1 MDVRSEQ
8 PTGKITNREQTT
20 GSLRQIQKISEDIII
35 IKNTLKEI
43 QLQIIKLN
51 MIENKIEKGE
61 IIEKSS
67 GWFLWG

>member
-1 MDVRSEQ
+1 MDV
-8 PTGKITNREQTT
+8 KITNRE
-20 GSLRQIQKISEDIII
+20 QIQKISEDILI

-43 QLQIIKLN
+43 QLQILKLN

>member
-8 PTGKITNREQTT
+8 PTGKITNREQ
-20 GSLRQIQKISEDIII
+20 IQKISEDILI

-43 QLQIIKLN
+43 QLQILKLN

>member
-1 MDVRSEQ
+1 MDGRSS
-8 PTGKITNREQTT
+8 PTGKITNREQNT
-20 GSLRQIQKISEDIII
+20 GRLRKIQKISEDIII

-43 QLQIIKLN
+43 QSQIIKLN

>member
-1 MDVRSEQ
+1 MDGRSS
-8 PTGKITNREQTT
+8 PTGKITNREQNT
-20 GSLRQIQKISEDIII
+20 GRLRKIQKISEDIII

-43 QLQIIKLN
+43 QSQIIKLN

-67 GWFLWG
+67 GWVLWGR

>member
-8 PTGKITNREQTT
+8 PTGKITNREQ
-20 GSLRQIQKISEDIII
+20 IQKISEDILI

>member
-1 MDVRSEQ
+1 MD
-8 PTGKITNREQTT
+8 GKITNREQTT

-43 QLQIIKLN
+43 QSQIIKLN

>member
-1 MDVRSEQ
+1 MDGRSS

-43 QLQIIKLN
+43 QSQIIKLN

>member
-1 MDVRSEQ
+1 MDGRSEQ

-43 QLQIIKLN
+43 QSQIIKLN

>member
-1 MDVRSEQ
+1 MD
-8 PTGKITNREQTT
+8 GKITNRE
-20 GSLRQIQKISEDIII
+20 QIQKISEDIII

-43 QLQIIKLN
+43 QLQILKLN